1 MVTASHKQ
9 KYMEKINLN
18 LEVRHD
24 LTHDVWYAVIRDN
37 KNIVFSDD
45 SQSRS
50 MIMSKVINYINN
62 SIK

>member
-1 MVTASHKQ
+1 
-9 KYMEKINLN
+9 MEKINLN